1 MDYIV
6 TPVGRIPTNSKD
18 RKGLGEALFD
28 AMGFLSYL
36 IGSLVLLAIAV
47 GAIGGIFM
55 STKRLIQIKRVQR
68 DEDDSGDKLQ
78 GKSR

>member
-1 MDYIV
+1 M
-6 TPVGRIPTNSKD
+6 PTNSKD
-18 RKGLGEALFD
+18 RKRLGEALFD
-28 AMGFLSYL
+28 AMGSLSYL

-68 DEDDSGDKLQ
+68 DEDDSGDKPQ